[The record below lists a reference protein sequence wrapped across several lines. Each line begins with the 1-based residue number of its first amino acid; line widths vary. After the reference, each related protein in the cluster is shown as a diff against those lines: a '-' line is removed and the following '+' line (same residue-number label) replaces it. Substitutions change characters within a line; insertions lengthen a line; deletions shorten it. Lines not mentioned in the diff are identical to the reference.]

1 MKYGAKIAA
10 IGAAAA
16 LLFTAGC
23 SQGGDSAGDGT
34 VINFLAPEYS
44 SATVPYW
51 NDLIERFEAE
61 HPGVTVELETVA
73 WADLD
78 GKVRTLVATG
88 EEPDILNGAPF
99 SDFAEDGMLV
109 PTKDALPAEVYEDM
123 VPALLENAKY
133 EGEAYGI
140 PFIASARALFYN
152 KELLAAAG
160 VTEPPTTWAELQ
172 AAATAITE
180 KTGKIGYGM
189 PLGEPEA
196 QAEFS
201 LWAWNNGGDWKEG
214 DEWVI
219 NSPENV
225 EALEAMADMYHAGVT
240 QESPW
245 VSSRDDLFRMFGEG
259 EIGIL
264 EGAAFL
270 PAVLEAQGSTVDY
283 GIAPTPTKE
292 AGAESQTLAVQD
304 YLMVFNTSEN
314 VEAAGDFLAFFY
326 EADNYRAFLEAEG
339 MLPVTQSGAESMKD
353 NEVAAPFLELLSNAR
368 FYPSNDPLWADVSTE
383 TRAKIGNALRGESA
397 QQTLDSIQRVA
408 Q

>member
-1 MKYGAKIAA
+1 MKYGSKV
-10 IGAAAA
+10 AA
-16 LLFTAGC
+16 LGVAASLLFAAGC
-23 SQGGDSAGDGT
+23 SQSAEAGDGDA
-34 VINFLAPEYS
+34 VIKFLAPEYS
-44 SATVPYW
+44 SATEAYW
-51 NDLIERFEAE
+51 NDLIERFEADN
-61 HPGVTVELETVA
+61 PGAKVELEMVS
-73 WADLD
+73 WSELD

-109 PTKDALPAEVYEDM
+109 PTKDALPADVYADI

-133 EGEAYGI
+133 DGEAYGI

-152 KELLAAAG
+152 KELLAEAG
-160 VTEPPTTWAELQ
+160 VAEPPTTWAELKD
-172 AAATAITE
+172 AAVAVTE

-201 LWAWNNGGDWKEG
+201 LWAWNNGGDWKDG
-214 DEWVI
+214 DDWTV
-219 NSPENV
+219 NSAANV
-225 EALEAMADMYHAGVT
+225 EALEAMADLYAAGVT

-245 VSSRDDLFRMFGEG
+245 VTNRDDLFRMFGEG

-270 PAVLEAQGSTVDY
+270 PAILESQGSTIDY
-283 GIAPTPTKE
+283 GISPTPTKD
-292 AGAESQTLAVQD
+292 AGMASQTLAVQD
-304 YLMVFNTSEN
+304 YLMVFNSSDH
-314 VEAAGDFLAFFY
+314 VDVAGQFLAFFY

-339 MLPVTQSGAESMKD
+339 MLPVTKSGAESMAD
-353 NEVAAPFLELLSNAR
+353 NADAAPFLELLGSAR
-368 FYPSNDPLWADVSTE
+368 FYPADDPRWADVATE
-383 TRAKIGNALRGESA
+383 TRAKLGNALRGESA
-397 QQTLDSIQRVA
+397 QATLDSIQRVA